1 MLGCGLPCAKRT
13 NGGAMDR
20 KALVKLLVRP
30 GEADRQPCRRLS
42 ANKFVPE
49 AAWEALEHHEGEF
62 LRCYAAGTGARKAV
76 LVGRSAAV
84 IHGMWTLP
92 DHHAAVTLA
101 VPGKKP
107 PARASWPEGVEY
119 SCMGIPPVDVATIV
133 CATPGDVLRV
143 TTPVRTAVDVARL
156 HGVRE
161 GVVAMDS
168 LLSKKSPAEQQRIL
182 GELEATIGRLAG
194 KKGIAN
200 ARQAFQWCSGWSESA
215 YESLMRV
222 ILLERG
228 IVAEEQMWVGRY
240 VRPDLL
246 WGQLAIEIDGAVK
259 LKHNAEEAAQDQLDR
274 ENWLKEQGFKI
285 LRVTPSEINRNEVA
299 VVRRVLDMLE
309 EESRRLREAP
319 RLYQP
324 QGPSRQEF
332 FPGALAKRLG
342 L

>member
-1 MLGCGLPCAKRT
+1 MLGCGLPWAKRT
-13 NGGAMDR
+13 NGGTMNR

-49 AAWEALEHHEGEF
+49 AAWEALEHHEREF
-62 LRCYAAGTGARKAV
+62 LRCYAAGTGVRKAV

-119 SCMGIPPVDVATIV
+119 SCMGIPPVDVETIV

-259 LKHNAEEAAQDQLDR
+259 LKHNAEEVAQDQLDR
-274 ENWLKEQGFKI
+274 ENWLRKQLYDAARFKPKRI
-285 LRVTPSEINRNEVA
+285 LKDEEGCVREILELKAHSETLGPPKVPATRARPSKGEHWRV
-299 VVRRVLDMLE
+299 
-309 EESRRLREAP
+309 
-319 RLYQP
+319 
-324 QGPSRQEF
+324 
-332 FPGALAKRLG
+332 
-342 L
+342 